1 MLYRFF
7 TEVFMKRLLGMTVCA
22 ALFVFSGAALFA
34 QTYAAVPLEHPV
46 YQIIT
51 QAELRGLCRSMP
63 KVKPYSEK
71 AVINAINE
79 IIAASDA
86 SEKPLLSKTERDILF
101 DTLERFKRKPGK
113 DGLRGGYYFEGKG
126 KIRMTADLTFKTDI
140 FASGGIYNN
149 KNDDQWG
156 LTFLPTIS
164 VRGDFGTRLSY
175 DFNLFGN
182 ASRAVLKNLGTYSI
196 GKWWYT
202 DKAIEDGAGERFI
215 NTYANKA
222 FFPFSYRKTWD
233 GSVYKISDLTADGLE
248 GWCDEGAGGFGI
260 NSELAASFLD
270 DKISIRFG
278 RLSREWAGMDKGSS
292 LVFGAAAHPF
302 LALEA
307 EIRPFRWFSLST
319 LTGILEFPNSDY
331 IIGNIYRSK
340 KDLGDYDNAAFFQN
354 AYSIA
359 MLEFDFK
366 YIHADLGTTAVW
378 PKRFELG
385 YFFPLTDKVFY
396 QNNIGDLDNIALF
409 GNISYTYPKIGT
421 VWASLFLDEFN
432 GLSRS
437 TGLLGD
443 FVHAT
448 RNMYATQVGMKVNI
462 PFLPFTTVS
471 CRYTKIEPYCYT
483 HQALNKTPWYAHY
496 TTESYMN
503 AGENLGYYLPPNS
516 DELHIRIESAP
527 LIALRAHLEY
537 QFIRHGAEYGDQ
549 AVRGSS
555 IYSELDPGP
564 RDVMR
569 KYFLRDGA
577 YQWFHIVKIGGE
589 YSLRK
594 FKVPLTIYGD
604 VGFVYSYFTV
614 INGTPND
621 NQKHD
626 YHVANTS
633 QYPTEFGAIISG
645 GLRLYF

>member
-1 MLYRFF
+1 
-7 TEVFMKRLLGMTVCA
+7 MKRLLSITVCA

-46 YQIIT
+46 YQIIA
-51 QAELRGLCRSMP
+51 QAELRGLCRAMP

-86 SEKPLLSKTERDILF
+86 SDTPLLSKTERDILF
-101 DTLERFKRKPGK
+101 DTLERFKRKSGK
-113 DGLRGGYYFEGKG
+113 DGLRGGYYYEGKG
-126 KIRMTADLTFKTDI
+126 KIRTTADLTFKADI

-149 KNDDQWG
+149 KNDNRWG
-156 LTFLPTIS
+156 FTFLPAVS
-164 VRGDFGTRLSY
+164 VRGDFGTQLSY

-182 ASRAVLKNLGTYSI
+182 VSRAVLKQNPGKPYSI
-196 GKWWYT
+196 GKWWFT
-202 DKAIEDGAGERFI
+202 KTEDGSADRTI

-233 GSVYKISDLTADGLE
+233 GSVYKIGDLTASGLE

-260 NSELAASFLD
+260 NSEIAASAFD
-270 DKISIRFG
+270 DKIFIRFG
-278 RLSREWAGMDKGSS
+278 RLSREWAGMDKGAS
-292 LVFGAAAHPF
+292 LVFGGAAHPF

-307 EIRPFRWFSLST
+307 EISPFSWFSLST
-319 LTGILEFPNSDY
+319 LTGILEFPNSKY
-331 IIGNIYRSK
+331 IVGNIYNSK
-340 KDLGDYDNAAFFQN
+340 KDHGDYDNAAFFQN

-366 YIHADLGTTAVW
+366 HIHIDFGTTAVW

-443 FVHAT
+443 FIHAT
-448 RNMYATQVGMKVNI
+448 RNMYATQVGMKANI
-462 PFLPFTTVS
+462 PFLPFTTIS
-471 CRYTKIEPYCYT
+471 CRYTKIEPFCYT
-483 HQALNKTPWYAHY
+483 HTAINKAPWYSHY
-496 TTESYMN
+496 ITEAYMS

-516 DELHIRIESAP
+516 DELHVRVESSP
-527 LIALRAHLEY
+527 LTALTAHLEY
-537 QFIRHGAEYGDQ
+537 QFIRHGAEYGSQ

-555 IYSELDPGP
+555 IYSELDPDG
-564 RDVMR
+564 RDAMR
-569 KYFLRDGA
+569 KYFLHDGA

-614 INGTPND
+614 IDGTPN
-621 NQKHD
+621 NNEKRN
-626 YHVANTS
+626 YHIADTS
-633 QYPTEFGAIISG
+633 EYPTEFGAIVSG

>member
-1 MLYRFF
+1 
-7 TEVFMKRLLGMTVCA
+7 MKRLLSITVCA

-51 QAELRGLCRSMP
+51 QAELRGLCRAMP

-71 AVINAINE
+71 TVINAINE

-86 SEKPLLSKTERDILF
+86 SDTPLLSKTERDILF

-113 DGLRGGYYFEGKG
+113 DGLRGGYYYEGKG
-126 KIRMTADLTFKTDI
+126 KLRTTADLTFKADI

-149 KNDDQWG
+149 KDDDQWG
-156 LTFLPTIS
+156 FRFLPTVS
-164 VRGDFGTRLSY
+164 VRGDFGTQLSY

-196 GKWWYT
+196 GKWWFT
-202 DKAIEDGAGERFI
+202 ETEDGSADRTI
-215 NTYANKA
+215 KTYANKA
-222 FFPFSYRKTWD
+222 FFPFSHRKTWD
-233 GSVYKISDLTADGLE
+233 GSVYKVSNLTATGLE

-260 NSELAASFLD
+260 NSEIAASVFD
-270 DKISIRFG
+270 DKIFIRFG
-278 RLSREWAGMDKGSS
+278 RLSREWAGMDKGAS
-292 LVFGAAAHPF
+292 LVFGGAAHPF

-307 EIRPFRWFSLST
+307 EISPFSWFSLST
-319 LTGILEFPNSDY
+319 LTGILEFPNSKY
-331 IIGNIYRSK
+331 IVGKIYNSK
-340 KDLGDYDNAAFFQN
+340 KDHGNYDNEAFFQN

-359 MLEFDFK
+359 MLEFNFK
-366 YIHADLGTTAVW
+366 YIHADFGTTAVW

-421 VWASLFLDEFN
+421 VWASIFLDEFN
-432 GLSRS
+432 GFSRV

-443 FVHAT
+443 FIHAT
-448 RNMYATQVGMKVNI
+448 RNMYATQVGMKASI
-462 PFLPFTTVS
+462 PFLPFTTIS
-471 CRYTKIEPYCYT
+471 CRYTKIEPFCYT
-483 HQALNKTPWYAHY
+483 HTAINKAPWYSHY
-496 TTESYMN
+496 ITEAYMS

-516 DELHIRIESAP
+516 DELHIRVESSP
-527 LIALRAHLEY
+527 LTVLTAHLEY
-537 QFIRHGAEYGDQ
+537 QFIRHGAEHGGQ

-555 IYSELDPGP
+555 IYSELDPEG
-564 RDVMR
+564 RDAMR
-569 KYFLRDGA
+569 KYFLHDGA

-614 INGTPND
+614 IDGTPN
-621 NQKHD
+621 NNEKRD
-626 YHVANTS
+626 YHIADTS
-633 QYPTEFGAIISG
+633 EYPTEFGAIVSG